1 MHHPDRLLEGLNPPQ
16 GEAVLQ
22 TEGPVLVLAG
32 AGSGKTR
39 VITRRVAYIIGTG
52 RAKPGEIV
60 AVTFTNKAAGEMRE
74 RVASLVGPKAAT
86 DIVISTF
93 HSFCL
98 RILRTEIERLG
109 YRKDFTISSESET
122 RTRLRRILADLDGIG
137 DTFSPETF
145 IGHIGAM
152 KNTDGPPAAP
162 PKEPNETEEKYAKWL
177 PDIFERYQSALR
189 AANALDFD
197 DLLLLTLKIWRD
209 FPPVLERYRKK
220 FRYVMVDEFQDTN
233 PVQYA
238 LLKALAGEHRNLCVV
253 GDDDQSIYGWRGADI
268 RNILEF
274 ERDFPGAHIVKLE
287 QNYRSTETIL
297 EAANRVISNNA
308 NRREKKLW
316 SNLGKGRVI
325 DWLVNGDDEHEAKSA
340 VKWLEM
346 IRERTGANYADFAVL
361 YRSNTQSRP
370 IEIAFRQ
377 AGIPYTVYGGQ
388 DFFER
393 SEVRDIL
400 SYLKAL
406 SNPYDEAPILRIINV
421 PRRGIGDVTLHR
433 VHDLCRAESMTFIK
447 GLDAALKRDWLTGEA
462 RKGLT
467 EFLALM
473 RDFRRRLKDREGTLR
488 GLVHELIERIDYRG
502 EIGRTSKQP
511 EQMMAR
517 WSYVEAV
524 VQAVADYEKNTDKP
538 TLSGFLDNTSL
549 DPSDGQRGK
558 AKRKNEGVSLMT
570 IHSAKG
576 LEFPFVFIMGLEE
589 GLLPHERS
597 VSEGGLDEERRLF
610 YVALTRGQRHV
621 TIFEAI
627 SRNKHG
633 KEKMSKTSRF
643 MQEIPT
649 ELLRQRPLAV
659 RQTVQEKVTPP
670 PQRPP

>member
-1 MHHPDRLLEGLNPPQ
+1 LAGLNPPQ
-16 GEAVLQ
+16 KEAVLC
-22 TEGPVLVLAG
+22 TDGPVLVLAG

-39 VITRRVAYIIGTG
+39 VITRRVAYIVGTG
-52 RAKPGEIV
+52 LAKPGEIL

-74 RVASLVGPKAAT
+74 RIASLVGPKAAT
-86 DIVISTF
+86 DIVISTY

-98 RILRTEIERLG
+98 RVLRSEIERLG

-122 RTRLRRILADLDGIG
+122 RTRLRRILSDIDGVDEG
-137 DTFSPETF
+137 FSPDLFLER
-145 IGHIGAM
+145 IGSM
-152 KNTDGPPAAP
+152 KNTDGEAVPPPEEAS
-162 PKEPNETEEKYAKWL
+162 ETEQKYAKWM

-197 DLLLLTLKIWRD
+197 DLLLLTLKIWRE
-209 FPPVLERYRKK
+209 FPSVLERYRKR

-233 PVQYA
+233 GVQYA
-238 LLKALAGEHRNLCVV
+238 LLRALAGEHRNLCVV

-274 ERDFPGAHIVKLE
+274 ERDFHGARIVKLE

-297 EAANRVISNNA
+297 EAANRVIANNT

-316 SNLGKGRVI
+316 SDLGKGRSL
-325 DWLVNGDDEHEAKSA
+325 DWIVCGDDEHEAKSL

-346 IRERTGANYADFAVL
+346 IRERTGAKYSDFAAL

-370 IEIAFRQ
+370 IEIALRQ

-406 SNPYDEAPILRIINV
+406 SNPHDEAPILRIINV

-433 VHDLCRAESMTFIK
+433 IHDLCRAENITFNK
-447 GLDAALKRDWLTGEA
+447 GLDAALKHDWLSGEA
-462 RKGLT
+462 RNGLG
-467 EFLALM
+467 EFLGVM
-473 RDFRRRLKDREGTLR
+473 REFRRRFRERDGSMKAILFDF
-488 GLVHELIERIDYRG
+488 VERIDYRG

-517 WSYVEAV
+517 WSNVEAV
-524 VQAVADYEKNTDKP
+524 IQAIADYEQNSDKP
-538 TLSGFLDNTSL
+538 TLSGFLDQTSL
-549 DPSDGQRGK
+549 DPSDGRRDK
-558 AKRKNEGVSLMT
+558 KRNAEGVSLMT

-576 LEFPFVFIMGLEE
+576 LEFPFVFIMGMED
-589 GLLPHERS
+589 GTLPHDKSTR
-597 VSEGGLDEERRLF
+597 EGGLEEERRLF

-621 TIFEAI
+621 TLFEAL

-633 KEKMSKTSRF
+633 REKLSKTSRF
-643 MQEIPT
+643 MQEIPE
-649 ELLRQRPLAV
+649 ELLKKRILAAKEM
-659 RQTVQEKVTPP
+659 VQEKPAAV
-670 PQRPP
+670 RPRRKRRPRRPA